1 LSTPTD
7 PASLLTA
14 LGLPAPEGSIYELAL
29 THRSFAFEQPVPVPH
44 NERLEFLGD
53 AVLDLVVTDMIFR
66 TRPEMAEGDLAKLR
80 ASVVEGRTLAALAD
94 EMGLGA
100 HLRLGKGEEA
110 SGGRD
115 KTSLLEDTFEAL
127 IGAVYMDRGLEYL
140 KEVLVPVFSTLVDD
154 SIATGS
160 GYDAKTALQ
169 ELVVHERG
177 NRPTYRVASS
187 GPDHDKAFV
196 AHVYVTEELYGVGTG
211 TSKKAAEQAAAREAL
226 DRLEQEAAEPSATD
240 VQEMRSDARAS

>member
-1 LSTPTD
+1 MSKPTD

-14 LGLPAPEGSIYELAL
+14 LGLPAHEGSIYELAL
-29 THRSFAFEQPVPVPH
+29 THRSYAFEQNEPPPH

-53 AVLDLVVTDMIFR
+53 AVLDLIVTDLIFR

-80 ASVVEGRTLAALAD
+80 ASVVEGRTLAALAR

-127 IGAVYMDRGLEYL
+127 VGAVFMDRGLEYL
-140 KEVLVPVFSTLVDD
+140 NEVLVPVFSSLVDV
-154 SIATGS
+154 SLANGS
-160 GYDAKTALQ
+160 GYDSKTALQ
-169 ELVVHERG
+169 EHVVRDRG
-177 NRPTYRVASS
+177 SRPSYRVESS
-187 GPDHDKAFV
+187 GPDHDKKFV

-211 TSKKAAEQAAAREAL
+211 SSKKAAEQVAAREAL
-226 DRLEQEAAEPSATD
+226 ERLELEASESAD
-240 VQEMRSDARAS
+240 VGEARPNARAS

>member
-29 THRSFAFEQPVPVPH
+29 THRSYAFEQSEPVAH

-53 AVLDLVVTDMIFR
+53 AVLDLVVTDLIFR

-80 ASVVEGRTLAALAD
+80 ASVVEGRTLAALASD
-94 EMGLGA
+94 MGLGA

-115 KTSLLEDTFEAL
+115 KASLLEDTFEAVV
-127 IGAVYMDRGLEYL
+127 GAVYLDRGLAYL
-140 KEVLVPVFSTLVDD
+140 KEILVPVFSSLVDD
-154 SIATGS
+154 SLARGS

-169 ELVVHERG
+169 EHVVRERG
-177 NRPTYRVASS
+177 SRPTYRVASS
-187 GPDHDKAFV
+187 GPDHDKSFV

-211 TSKKAAEQAAAREAL
+211 SSKKSAEQVAAKEAL
-226 DRLEQEAAEPSATD
+226 ERLEQEATEPSATD
-240 VQEMRSDARAS
+240 INEVRSDARAS

>member
-29 THRSFAFEQPVPVPH
+29 THRSYAFEQTVPGPH

-94 EMGLGA
+94 EIGLGA

-140 KEVLVPVFSTLVDD
+140 KKVLVPVFSTLVDD

-187 GPDHDKAFV
+187 GPDHDKTFV

-211 TSKKAAEQAAAREAL
+211 TSKKAAEQVAAREAL
-226 DRLEQEAAEPSATD
+226 DRLEQEAEEPSST
-240 VQEMRSDARAS
+240 VVHGVRSDARAS